1 MQKGAHMAVFMSEC
15 LFFHF
20 IQNTDSLP
28 HICVSLRDTAVD
40 SAMALFESVFVG
52 EAKTMWQVIL
62 CAKCELLY
70 INALLYKSNITQA
83 APDHCGLV
91 DVCSI

>member
-1 MQKGAHMAVFMSEC
+1 MAVFMSEC

-28 HICVSLRDTAVD
+28 HICVSLRD

-52 EAKTMWQVIL
+52 EAKTM
-62 CAKCELLY
+62 
-70 INALLYKSNITQA
+70 
-83 APDHCGLV
+83 
-91 DVCSI
+91 